1 MNLITLLKV
10 QAKYDHNN
18 SSSTW
23 GRFLHRD
30 NLSLGRFFQT
40 TFSVFIVFF
49 QATFPKIFI
58 FLPHLGNYP
67 CIFSVLFAMAVN
79 STVVA
84 KRIVATLS
92 PLSTSNLVAIA
103 TIFVVELLRHV
114 PQSTNRRSRYMQK
127 VQARTM
133 TS

>member
-1 MNLITLLKV
+1 MNLIKPLKE
-10 QAKYDHNN
+10 QAKYAHCN
-18 SSSTW
+18 SFSTW

-30 NLSLGRFFQT
+30 KSPWSIFPNDFFGIYCIFPSDFSKNLH
-40 TFSVFIVFF
+40 
-49 QATFPKIFI
+49 
-58 FLPHLGNYP
+58 FLPHWGNYP
-67 CIFSVLFAMAVN
+67 CIFFGTFAMAVN

-103 TIFVVELLRHV
+103 TIFVVGLLRHV

>member
-30 NLSLGRFFQT
+30 NLSPWSIFPNDFFGIYCIFPSD
-40 TFSVFIVFF
+40 FS
-49 QATFPKIFI
+49 QNLH
-58 FLPHLGNYP
+58 FLPHWGNYP
-67 CIFSVLFAMAVN
+67 CIFFSTFAMTVN

-103 TIFVVELLRHV
+103 TIFVVGLLRHV

>member
-1 MNLITLLKV
+1 MNLIKPLKE
-10 QAKYDHNN
+10 QAKYTHCN

-30 NLSLGRFFQT
+30 KSPWAIFPNDFFGIYCIFPSDFSKNLYFFTTFEELSL
-40 TFSVFIVFF
+40 
-49 QATFPKIFI
+49 
-58 FLPHLGNYP
+58 H
-67 CIFSVLFAMAVN
+67 FSVLFAMTVN

-84 KRIVATLS
+84 KRRVATLS

-103 TIFVVELLRHV
+103 TIFVVGLLRHV

-133 TS
+133 TC